1 MFCERIFP
9 RAELRHVIREYVV
22 SEFTFADTTK
32 LPPLRVYPANPDE
45 ALRFLLRGNLYSTDP
60 ATGRICERPAI
71 SIIGQPTARRNLQI
85 THEFYMFYVRFQPGS
100 LYKLFRVPM
109 PMLRD
114 EQFDATAVLGREATE
129 LYYQLGSCRTY
140 EGMISVMETYILKK
154 LTCLKHQSQPVDG
167 IGSVILQNPQT
178 FSLERTAKEA
188 CLSYRQFEKRF
199 EQLVGITP
207 KYFARIARFY
217 QAFMLKECH
226 PELDWLSVAVRT
238 GYNDYQHLAKD
249 FKEFAGNTPTILIKE
264 SLDSPSRAFSSSSG
278 FRGV

>member
-32 LPPLRVYPANPDE
+32 MPPLRVYPANPDE
-45 ALRFLLRGNLYSTDP
+45 ALRFLLRGHLYSTDP
-60 ATGRICERPAI
+60 ATGRTCERPTI
-71 SIIGQPTARRNLQI
+71 SIIGQPTARRDLQI
-85 THEFYMFYVRFQPGS
+85 THEFQMFYVRFQPGS

-109 PMLRD
+109 ALLRD
-114 EQFDATAVLGREATE
+114 EHFDATAVLGREATE
-129 LYYQLGSCRTY
+129 LHEQLGTCHTY
-140 EGMISVMETYILKK
+140 EAMISVMEVYILKR
-154 LTCLKHQSQPVDG
+154 LSSLKNNSHPVDR
-167 IGSVILQNPQT
+167 IGSMILQNPQA
-178 FSLERTAKEA
+178 FNLERTAKDA

-217 QAFMLKECH
+217 QAFVLKECH
-226 PELDWLSVAVRT
+226 PELDWLSIAVRT
-238 GYNDYQHLAKD
+238 GYNDYQHMVKD
-249 FKEFAGNTPTILIKE
+249 FKEFAGTTPTVLIKE
-264 SLDSPSRAFSSSSG
+264 SLDSPSRAFTSSSG